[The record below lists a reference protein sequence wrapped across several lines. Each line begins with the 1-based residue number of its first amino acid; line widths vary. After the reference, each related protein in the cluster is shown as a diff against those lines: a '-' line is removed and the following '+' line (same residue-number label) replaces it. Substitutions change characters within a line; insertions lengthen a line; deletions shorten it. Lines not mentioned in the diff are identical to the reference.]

1 MYTVISVPVFS
12 ISKVSISLAIVPRRR
27 VAATNAHAQRGASGT
42 VLYAPADWC
51 TSRPG
56 RSPLRKPNVLSA
68 GDKDA
73 EIKDSLVN
81 HRWLSAADYT
91 TVRST

>member
-1 MYTVISVPVFS
+1 VISVPVFS
-12 ISKVSISLAIVPRRR
+12 ISNVSISLAILPRRR
-27 VAATNAHAQRGASGT
+27 VTATNAHAQRGASGT

-73 EIKDSLVN
+73 EIEDSAVKR
-81 HRWLSAADYT
+81 RWLSATDYT
-91 TVRST
+91 TVRSV